1 MVFFFCY
8 LRHRGLAGSNKF
20 MAACFLLTGGAGF
33 IGRQLCAELLTAGYH
48 VRVLDSLVPQV
59 HGDSEPLLPPDV
71 ELLKG
76 DIRNVNLLDRALIGV
91 DGVFHLAAE
100 VGVGQSMYEIA
111 RYVGGN
117 DLGTA
122 ILLERLAVHPVCRL
136 VVASSMS
143 VYGEGLYNDDA
154 GRRHRLVRR
163 SPNVAAPNWD
173 PASPDGS
180 PLIPMPTDET
190 KQVDLASIYALT
202 KYVQERSCQI
212 FGAAYGVEVI
222 ALRLFNVFGP
232 GQALSNPYT
241 GVLANFGARLLH
253 GQQPLV
259 FEDGQQKRDFVHVRD
274 VARAFRLAM
283 ENPFAAGH
291 TFNIASGHSYT
302 IDHVARL
309 LGNAMDVPHLQPRI
323 LNKARA
329 GDIRHCF
336 ADIGKARDLLGFQPC
351 HLLEDSLDE
360 LVDWISTSNARDH
373 GDDARRQLETRGLVL

>member
-1 MVFFFCY
+1 M
-8 LRHRGLAGSNKF
+8 
-20 MAACFLLTGGAGF
+20 
-33 IGRQLCAELLTAGYH
+33 LTAGYR
-48 VRVLDSLVPQV
+48 VRVLDSLIPQV

-76 DIRNVNLLDRALIGV
+76 DIRNVNLLDRALIGI
-91 DGVFHLAAE
+91 DGVFHLAVE

-122 ILLERLAVHPVCRL
+122 VLLERLAIHPVCRL

-180 PLIPMPTDET
+180 PMIPMPTDET

-202 KYVQERSCQI
+202 KCVQERSCQI

-253 GQQPLV
+253 GQRLW
-259 FEDGQQKRDFVHVRD
+259 FRRRSAKRLYVRD

-283 ENPFAAGH
+283 ENPLQPAIRSISPAGTAIRSIIWRVCWEMRWTSH
-291 TFNIASGHSYT
+291 ICSRGYRTRRARVISAIAS
-302 IDHVARL
+302 
-309 LGNAMDVPHLQPRI
+309 P
-323 LNKARA
+323 
-329 GDIRHCF
+329 
-336 ADIGKARDLLGFQPC
+336 
-351 HLLEDSLDE
+351 
-360 LVDWISTSNARDH
+360 IS
-373 GDDARRQLETRGLVL
+373 ARRAICSDSSRAIYLRTRLTSW

>member
-1 MVFFFCY
+1 
-8 LRHRGLAGSNKF
+8 
-20 MAACFLLTGGAGF
+20 MAACYLLTGGAGF
-33 IGRQLCAELLTAGYH
+33 IGRHLCAELLAAGTH
-48 VRVLDSLVPQV
+48 VRVLDSLIPQV
-59 HGDSEPLLPPDV
+59 HGDNQPLLPSDV
-71 ELLKG
+71 EFLKG
-76 DIRNVNLLDRALIGV
+76 DVRNTDLLARALSGV

-122 ILLERLAVHPVCRL
+122 VLLERLVAHPVCRL

-143 VYGEGLYNDDA
+143 VYGEGLYRDEGDHLH
-154 GRRHRLVRR
+154 GRIRR
-163 SPNVAAPNWD
+163 SPNVGAPHWD
-173 PASPDGS
+173 PVAPDGS
-180 PLIPMPTDET
+180 PLTPMPTDET
-190 KQVDLASIYALT
+190 KEVDLASIYALT

-212 FGAAYGVEVI
+212 FGAAYGVEVV

-253 GQQPLV
+253 GQQPLI
-259 FEDGQQKRDFVHVRD
+259 FEDGQQKRDFVHVSD

-309 LGNAMDVPHLQPRI
+309 LAQAMDVPHLQPRI

-336 ADIGKARDLLGFQPC
+336 ANIGKAYDLLNFHPR
-351 HLLEDSLDE
+351 HLLDDSLDE
-360 LVDWISTSNARDH
+360 LVGWISASNARDH
-373 GDDARRQLETRGLVL
+373 GEDARQQLETRGLVI

>member
-1 MVFFFCY
+1 MSGRY
-8 LRHRGLAGSNKF
+8 LI
-20 MAACFLLTGGAGF
+20 TGGAGF
-33 IGRQLCAELLTAGYH
+33 IGRQLALELLWGGYH
-48 VRVLDSLVPQV
+48 VRVLDSFIPQV
-59 HGDSEPLLPPDV
+59 HSDGESPMPAGIDV
-71 ELLKG
+71 VKG
-76 DIRNVNLLDRALIGV
+76 DIRDAHLLDQALSGV

-111 RYVGGN
+111 RYVACN
-117 DLGTA
+117 DLATA
-122 ILLERLAVHPVCRL
+122 VLLERLVANPVCRL

-143 VYGEGLYNDDA
+143 VYGEGLYRDDS
-154 GRRHRLVRR
+154 GRRHDAIKRV
-163 SPNVAAPNWD
+163 PGAAAGWEPVA
-173 PASPDGS
+173 PDGRS
-180 PLIPMPTDET
+180 LIPAPTDEA

-202 KYVQERSCQI
+202 KFVQERSCQI
-212 FGAAYGVEVI
+212 VGAAYGIEVV

-253 GQQPLV
+253 GQPPLV

-274 VARAFRLAM
+274 VARAFRMAM

-291 TFNIASGHSYT
+291 IVNIGSGHSYT
-302 IDHVARL
+302 IEQVAGL
-309 LGNAMDVPHLQPRI
+309 LAQAMDVPHLQPKV

-336 ADIGKARDLLGFQPC
+336 ADISKARDLLGFEPH

-360 LVDWISTSNARDH
+360 LVGWIRTSSARDR
-373 GDDARRQLETRGLVL
+373 GEDARQQLETRGLVV

>member
-1 MVFFFCY
+1 
-8 LRHRGLAGSNKF
+8 
-20 MAACFLLTGGAGF
+20 MAACYLLTGGAGF
-33 IGRQLCAELLTAGYH
+33 IGRHLCAELLAAGNH
-48 VRVLDSLVPQV
+48 VRVLDSLIPQV
-59 HGDSEPLLPPDV
+59 HGDNEPLLPSAV
-71 ELLKG
+71 EFLKG
-76 DIRNVNLLDRALIGV
+76 DVRNADLLDRALSGV

-111 RYVGGN
+111 RYVAGN

-122 ILLERLAVHPVCRL
+122 VLLERLAAHPVCRL

-143 VYGEGLYNDDA
+143 VYGEGLYHDEA
-154 GRRHRLVRR
+154 GHRHRGIRR
-163 SPNVAAPNWD
+163 SPNVATPHWD
-173 PASPDGS
+173 PVAPDGG
-180 PLIPMPTDET
+180 PLTPMPTDET
-190 KQVDLASIYALT
+190 EQVDLASIYALT

-212 FGAAYGVEVI
+212 FGGTYGVEVV

-253 GQQPLV
+253 GQQPLI
-259 FEDGQQKRDFVHVRD
+259 FEDGRQKRDFVHVRD

-291 TFNIASGHSYT
+291 TINIASGHSYT

-309 LGNAMDVPHLQPRI
+309 LSQTMDVPHLQPRI

-336 ADIGKARDLLGFQPC
+336 ADIDKARALLGFHPC
-351 HLLEDSLDE
+351 HLLEDSLGE
-360 LVDWISTSNARDH
+360 LVSWISTSDARDH
-373 GDDARRQLETRGLVL
+373 GEDARQQLETRGLVI

>member
-1 MVFFFCY
+1 
-8 LRHRGLAGSNKF
+8 
-20 MAACFLLTGGAGF
+20 MAACYLLTGGAGF
-33 IGRQLCAELLTAGYH
+33 IGRQLCTELLAAGSH
-48 VRVLDSLVPQV
+48 VRVLDSLVAQV
-59 HGDSEPLLPPDV
+59 HGDNEPLLPPDV

-76 DIRNVNLLDRALIGV
+76 DIRDVDLLDSTLSGV

-122 ILLERLAVHPVCRL
+122 ILLERLAAHPVCRL

-143 VYGEGLYNDDA
+143 VYGEGLYCDNA
-154 GRRHRLVRR
+154 GHLHGRVRR
-163 SPNVAAPNWD
+163 SPNVAAPHWD
-173 PASPDGS
+173 PVASDGGS
-180 PLIPMPTDET
+180 LTPMPTDES

-212 FGAAYGVEVI
+212 FGATYGVEVVS
-222 ALRLFNVFGP
+222 LRLFNVFGP

-283 ENPFAAGH
+283 ENSFAAGQ
-291 TFNIASGHSYT
+291 TINIASGHSYT

-309 LGNAMDVPHLQPRI
+309 LAQAMDVPHLQPRI

-336 ADIGKARDLLGFQPC
+336 ADIGKARDLLGFHPC

-360 LVDWISTSNARDH
+360 LVDWISASDAHDR
-373 GDDARRQLETRGLVL
+373 GEDARQQLETRGLVI